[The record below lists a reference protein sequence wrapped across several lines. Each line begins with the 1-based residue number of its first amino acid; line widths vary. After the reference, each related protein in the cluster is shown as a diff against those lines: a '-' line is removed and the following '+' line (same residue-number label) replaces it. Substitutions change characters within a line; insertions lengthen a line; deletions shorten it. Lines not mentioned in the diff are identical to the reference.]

1 MSLDEQPGNR
11 DGDMEV
17 FSESWGIPK
26 NAWFIYF
33 VIYIYS
39 IYIYIIYI
47 YLFILM
53 ENPMDHYG

>member
-26 NAWFIYF
+26 NAWFIY
-33 VIYIYS
+33 V
-39 IYIYIIYI
+39 YIIYLYLFI